1 MVLCP
6 PPPNTQVEFP
16 AKPTVSAEAKAFLQ
30 HCLAYSQADRWD
42 VLTAAADPYL
52 QLRRAL
58 QLVQARNP
66 EACSC
71 DIFQLKCGGILQRAL
86 GRRYTHTNLA

>member
-52 QLRRAL
+52 QLRR
-58 QLVQARNP
+58 
-66 EACSC
+66 
-71 DIFQLKCGGILQRAL
+71 
-86 GRRYTHTNLA
+86 